1 MGKFFRVILEKVGI
15 RRFFSGVA
23 VELPLYFLPNFKRME
38 IPAKSEIP
46 RSRSSRTR

>member
-23 VELPLYFLPNFKRME
+23 VELPLYFLPNFKLME
-38 IPAKSEIP
+38 IPAKTDVP
-46 RSRSSRTR
+46 RFGSSRTR

>member
-1 MGKFFRVILEKVGI
+1 MGKLLGAILQKIGV

-23 VELPLYFLPNFKRME
+23 VELPLYFLPNFKLVE
-38 IPAKSEIP
+38 VPAKTDVP